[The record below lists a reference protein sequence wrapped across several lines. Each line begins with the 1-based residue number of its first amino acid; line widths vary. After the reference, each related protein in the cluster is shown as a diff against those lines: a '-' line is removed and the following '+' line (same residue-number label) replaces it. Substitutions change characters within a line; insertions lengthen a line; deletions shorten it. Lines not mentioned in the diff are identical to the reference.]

1 MKKKVRALPQGY
13 NTVTPYLCVNRAVEA
28 IAFYKKAFGA
38 KEIMRMPGPGG
49 TIGHAEVQIGDSRI
63 MLADEFQQMN
73 FRSPSSVGGTPVNM
87 HLYVPDVDKVVTK
100 AVASGAK
107 IVRPVTNRFT
117 AIAVGRLKI
126 RSAMSG
132 MSPPI

>member
-49 TIGHAEVQIGDSRI
+49 TIGHAEEGVQGVGVPARLGDPDTKHLDQWQPKEI
-63 MLADEFQQMN
+63 LIE
-73 FRSPSSVGGTPVNM
+73 GTSLFGIAAPVRA
-87 HLYVPDVDKVVTK
+87 VVQPLDRH
-100 AVASGAK
+100 G
-107 IVRPVTNRFT
+107 
-117 AIAVGRLKI
+117 
-126 RSAMSG
+126 AMSG
-132 MSPPI
+132 CRCGGHTVSSWSRGSPAAKASTPA